1 MDPVDAARRYY
12 ECLDD
17 DAYDDLRDL
26 LDPDFKHLRPDR
38 VIEGRDRFVSFMAE
52 DRPRMDTVHA
62 VDVVFEQ
69 SVAHEAG
76 ESELETADFG
86 GSVSPD
92 GSTVESASPDGSTV
106 EEVAVRGRLFD
117 TDGSELFA
125 FVDIFRFEDGVATE
139 LQTFTR

>member
-1 MDPVDAARRYY
+1 MEPVDAARRYY

-17 DAYDDLRDL
+17 DASDDLRDL
-26 LDPDFKHLRPDR
+26 LDPNFKHLRPDR
-38 VIEGRDRFVSFMAE
+38 VIESRERFVSFMAE

-76 ESELETADFG
+76 ESELETADAAK
-86 GSVSPD
+86 
-92 GSTVESASPDGSTV
+92 SASPDGSTV

-117 TDGSELFA
+117 KDGSELFA
-125 FVDIFRFEDGVATE
+125 FVDVFRFEDGAATE